1 MPTLYYD
8 TVLNEGIYETLNRDS
23 VIRNNQIIDS
33 KLMESVAGQ
42 LTNQNLEGAFFQQ
55 AGQFICLSN
64 ISIDENRYEM
74 QIFEVKDD
82 DRFYKILNLFNEEHE
97 DFRTML
103 IDVYNKKR
111 QLNQE
116 DFILVQGAP
125 PAS

>member
-1 MPTLYYD
+1 
-8 TVLNEGIYETLNRDS
+8 
-23 VIRNNQIIDS
+23 
-33 KLMESVAGQ
+33 MESVAGQ